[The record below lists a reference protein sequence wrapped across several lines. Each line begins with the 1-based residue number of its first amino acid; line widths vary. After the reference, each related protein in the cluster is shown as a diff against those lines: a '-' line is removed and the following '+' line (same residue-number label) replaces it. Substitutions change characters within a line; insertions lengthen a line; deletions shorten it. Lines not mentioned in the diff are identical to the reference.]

1 MTSLAVANSDAISF
15 RVCDV
20 WGGGSL
26 PLRVYVLAR
35 MLRAARIRRYPLEM
49 QTIADTPKNIIF
61 LGSVKFPLAPD
72 TGLPLLYLDYRLL
85 ILCRLAKI
93 ARNTA

>member
-26 PLRVYVLAR
+26 PLRVYVLAVR
-35 MLRAARIRRYPLEM
+35 RAFARLDGC
-49 QTIADTPKNIIF
+49 AHTPRPPRF
-61 LGSVKFPLAPD
+61 LGFPVVL
-72 TGLPLLYLDYRLL
+72 
-85 ILCRLAKI
+85 
-93 ARNTA
+93 